1 MLKGFCAKGCP
12 VLSKWHGAPWP
23 WIFLHRRCLLPHG
36 LGVQLDTCLFSA
48 VTPVPGRYFRCR
60 PAAAPMSVENRFS
73 LAILPKALMSVS
85 LKIDFVSDIAC
96 PWCAVGLGAL
106 EKALERLDGVVQAD
120 LHFQP
125 FELNPHMPPGG
136 QDLGEHLTEK
146 YGSTP
151 EQQAQIRQTI
161 AARGAEVGF
170 AFHPGGRGRV
180 YNTFNAHRLLHWAE
194 GQGEGAQHA
203 LKKAFLQAYQG
214 RAECMEDAQV
224 LLAGVAA
231 AGLDVAAARE
241 VLDSDAHAAEVRERQ
256 QFYAQAGIRSVPAI
270 IINDQH
276 LISGGQPVEVFE
288 QALRRIASGEV
299 S

>member
-1 MLKGFCAKGCP
+1 MVA
-12 VLSKWHGAPWP
+12 
-23 WIFLHRRCLLPHG
+23 
-36 LGVQLDTCLFSA
+36 
-48 VTPVPGRYFRCR
+48 
-60 PAAAPMSVENRFS
+60 
-73 LAILPKALMSVS
+73 

-106 EKALERLDGVVQAD
+106 EMALQRLQGQVQAD

-125 FELNPHMPPGG
+125 FELNPQMPPGG
-136 QDLGEHLTEK
+136 QDLGEHLTQK

-170 AFHPGGRGRV
+170 EFHPGGRGRV
-180 YNTFNAHRLLHWAE
+180 YNTFHAHRLLHWAE
-194 GQGEGAQHA
+194 SQGAGAQHA

-214 RAECMEDAQV
+214 RAECMEDAEV
-224 LLAGVAA
+224 LLAAVAC
-231 AGLDVAAARE
+231 AGLDKQAARE
-241 VLDSDAHAAEVRERQ
+241 VLHSDAHAVQVRERQ
-256 QFYAQAGIRSVPAI
+256 QFYAQAGIRSVPAV

-288 QALRRIASGEV
+288 QALRRIACGDEA
-299 S
+299 

>member
-1 MLKGFCAKGCP
+1 MTA
-12 VLSKWHGAPWP
+12 
-23 WIFLHRRCLLPHG
+23 
-36 LGVQLDTCLFSA
+36 
-48 VTPVPGRYFRCR
+48 
-60 PAAAPMSVENRFS
+60 
-73 LAILPKALMSVS
+73 

-106 EKALERLDGVVQAD
+106 EQALDRLQGQVQAE

-125 FELNPHMPPGG
+125 FELNPHMGPGG
-136 QDLGEHLTEK
+136 QDLGEHLTQK

-151 EQQAQIRQTI
+151 EQQAQIRQNI

-170 AFHPGGRGRV
+170 TFHPGGRGRV

-194 GQGEGAQHA
+194 GQGAGAQHA
-203 LKKAFLQAYQG
+203 LKKAFLDAYQG
-214 RAECMEDAQV
+214 RAECVEDPEV
-224 LLAGVAA
+224 LLAGVAT
-231 AGLDVAAARE
+231 AGLDVTAARA
-241 VLDSDAHAAEVRERQ
+241 VLASDDHTLEVRERQ
-256 QFYAQAGIRSVPAI
+256 QFYTQAGIRSVPAV
-270 IINDQH
+270 IINDRH

>member
-1 MLKGFCAKGCP
+1 M
-12 VLSKWHGAPWP
+12 
-23 WIFLHRRCLLPHG
+23 
-36 LGVQLDTCLFSA
+36 
-48 VTPVPGRYFRCR
+48 TP
-60 PAAAPMSVENRFS
+60 
-73 LAILPKALMSVS
+73 

-106 EKALERLDGVVQAD
+106 EKALERLDGEVQAD

-125 FELNPHMPPGG
+125 FELNPQMGPGG
-136 QDLGEHLTEK
+136 QDLGEHLTQK

-170 AFHPGGRGRV
+170 TFLPGGRGRV

-194 GQGEGAQHA
+194 GQGAGAQHR

-214 RAECMEDAQV
+214 RAECVEDAEV

-231 AGLDVAAARE
+231 AGLDVSAARA
-241 VLDSDAHAAEVRERQ
+241 VLQSDAHAAEVRERQ
-256 QFYAQAGIRSVPAI
+256 QLYTQAGIRSVPAV
-270 IINDQH
+270 IINDRH

-288 QALRRIASGEV
+288 QALGRIASGEV
-299 S
+299 A

>member
-1 MLKGFCAKGCP
+1 M
-12 VLSKWHGAPWP
+12 
-23 WIFLHRRCLLPHG
+23 
-36 LGVQLDTCLFSA
+36 
-48 VTPVPGRYFRCR
+48 TP
-60 PAAAPMSVENRFS
+60 
-73 LAILPKALMSVS
+73 

-106 EKALERLDGVVQAD
+106 EKALERLDGEVQAD

-125 FELNPHMPPGG
+125 FELNPQMGPGG
-136 QDLGEHLTEK
+136 QDLGEHLTQK

-170 AFHPGGRGRV
+170 TFHPGGRGRV

-194 GQGEGAQHA
+194 GQGAGAQHA

-214 RAECMEDAQV
+214 RAECVEDPEV
-224 LLAGVAA
+224 LLAGVAS
-231 AGLDVAAARE
+231 AGLDVTAARA
-241 VLDSDAHAAEVRERQ
+241 VLASDAHTSEVRERQ
-256 QFYAQAGIRSVPAI
+256 QFYTQAGIRSVPAV
-270 IINDQH
+270 IINDRH

-288 QALRRIASGEV
+288 QALRRIASGDV

>member
-1 MLKGFCAKGCP
+1 MVA
-12 VLSKWHGAPWP
+12 
-23 WIFLHRRCLLPHG
+23 
-36 LGVQLDTCLFSA
+36 
-48 VTPVPGRYFRCR
+48 
-60 PAAAPMSVENRFS
+60 
-73 LAILPKALMSVS
+73 

-106 EKALERLDGVVQAD
+106 EMALQRLQGQVQAD

-125 FELNPHMPPGG
+125 FELNPQMPPGG
-136 QDLGEHLTEK
+136 QDLGEHLTQK

-170 AFHPGGRGRV
+170 EFHPGGRGRV
-180 YNTFNAHRLLHWAE
+180 YNTFHAHRLLHWAE
-194 GQGEGAQHA
+194 SQGAGAQHA

-214 RAECMEDAQV
+214 RAECMEDAEV
-224 LLAGVAA
+224 LLAAVAC
-231 AGLDVAAARE
+231 AGLDKQAARE
-241 VLDSDAHAAEVRERQ
+241 VLHSDAHAVQVRERQ
-256 QFYAQAGIRSVPAI
+256 QFYAQAGIRSVPAV

-288 QALRRIASGEV
+288 QALRRIACGDEV
-299 S
+299 